1 MQKQLSKNLQ
11 TNIRWLD
18 KKQDKNKTG
27 KAISNYEK
35 L

>member
-18 KKQDKNKTG
+18 KKQEKNKTG